1 MTRMHNT
8 LTAIAAT
15 LLLSGTAFAAGSQP
29 AAGEGPFF
37 QTEMFSTHSQVQRAE
52 VRAAAALQA
61 PLAGNLPVADVDV
74 AASSLSR
81 AEVRADAIA
90 HQPASGIAPLFTE
103 ESTVSSV
110 KLPVAASVAAVS
122 LQPAMGN
129 LPFAMDHAGSSTAD
143 RADVRA
149 AALES
154 APAAGAFSA
163 QADVQEASLL
173 SRAQVREQTRNA
185 LLNGYHVQSG
195 NFS

>member
-15 LLLSGTAFAAGSQP
+15 LLVSGTAFAAGPQP
-29 AAGEGPFF
+29 AVGEGPFF

-90 HQPASGIAPLFTE
+90 HQPASGIAPLLTE
-103 ESTVSSV
+103 VSTVSSV
-110 KLPVAASVAAVS
+110 QLPVAASVAAVS

-129 LPFAMDHAGSSTAD
+129 LPFAMDHASSSTMD
-143 RADVRA
+143 RAKVRA

-154 APAAGAFSA
+154 APAAGVFSA
-163 QADVQEASLL
+163 QADAQHASLL

-195 NFS
+195 NIS